1 MEISALVLAQRKRG
15 TWEIGAPTGKFDKC
29 PDEWIYNGK
38 GKCFKYFSHST
49 FDAPMN
55 PQKICEQATSTTGP
69 IKMAAGDATL
79 LKFEEDEDFVMLHYG
94 LYSRKRMFNKFQNPF
109 NQLVTRILS
118 FKQSL

>member
-38 GKCFKYFSHST
+38 SKCFKYFSHST

-55 PQKICEQATSTTGP
+55 PHTICEQATSTTGP

-94 LYSRKRMFNKFQNPF
+94 LYTRKRMFNKFQNPF
-109 NQLVTRILS
+109 NQLVTRIL